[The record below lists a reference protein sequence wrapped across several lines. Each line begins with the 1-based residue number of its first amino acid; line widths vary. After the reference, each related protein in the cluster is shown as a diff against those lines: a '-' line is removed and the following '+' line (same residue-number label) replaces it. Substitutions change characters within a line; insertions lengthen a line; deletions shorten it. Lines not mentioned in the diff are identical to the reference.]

1 MLKYFLFLVVKP
13 TVTDYAIVS
22 DIVSNSLSLKEL
34 KKLRIEVK
42 QAMMFNVQKQF
53 GNFQSCS
60 NFKNYDAFKCV
71 QSKQFV
77 IQFFKSISRQNL
89 QNYSQSR

>member
-22 DIVSNSLSLKEL
+22 DIVSNSLSLKEF

-53 GNFQSCS
+53 GNCQSCS
-60 NFKNYDAFKCV
+60 K
-71 QSKQFV
+71 
-77 IQFFKSISRQNL
+77 L
-89 QNYSQSR
+89 